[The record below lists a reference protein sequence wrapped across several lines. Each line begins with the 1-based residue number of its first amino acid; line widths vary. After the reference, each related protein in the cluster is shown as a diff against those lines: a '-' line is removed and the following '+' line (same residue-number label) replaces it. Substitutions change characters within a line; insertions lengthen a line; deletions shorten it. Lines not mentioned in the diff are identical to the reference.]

1 MKKRIFRLVIVLLGL
16 YFSHAFILEGLAGW
30 LVVQDKLEPVGL
42 ILVLSGD
49 ANGERV
55 AEAVNLYRQDYA
67 KKILMSGGPLAWQ
80 LTSAEWMKKQAMALG
95 VPARDILLEDK
106 SGSTKEN
113 ARFSLPIIKKHG
125 VNSII
130 LVTSPYHSRR
140 AQWVFQKVFA
150 RSGVKIRSYPVQA
163 SKFKIQRWW
172 TRHEDIQ
179 LVVLE
184 YLSLIFYLFL

>member
-1 MKKRIFRLVIVLLGL
+1 M
-16 YFSHAFILEGLAGW
+16 
-30 LVVQDKLEPVGL
+30 
-42 ILVLSGD
+42 
-49 ANGERV
+49 
-55 AEAVNLYRQDYA
+55 
-67 KKILMSGGPLAWQ
+67 AWQ

>member
-55 AEAVNLYRQDYA
+55 AEGVNLYRQDYA
-67 KKILMSGGPLAWQ
+67 KKILMRGGPLAWQ

-95 VPARDILLEDK
+95 VPARNILLEDK

-184 YLSLIFYLFL
+184 YLSLI